1 MSRPANIL
9 WISCVGEKGGAEVYM
24 NNLLR
29 RLDRSRFTP
38 HVALLRPGPLEKE
51 LRAMDVQVHVFPAHR
66 MRQVGKIAQ
75 TIWQLKKLIADEH
88 IQLVHSNG
96 FRAHVYG
103 GLAAKLAGIPECWLV
118 HTAEVPHWSTT
129 LIRQIPTAHVQ
140 GNCHRTVDYFVQH
153 GFPTTLM
160 WPSIDVDQLQ
170 KQTSRT
176 DLAQKFNMPA
186 DSRWL
191 VMAARLQRYKGHAYF
206 LQALAELPTDVHGII
221 LGGSL
226 FGMEPEYRREL
237 EDIVKNLGIHERVHF
252 TGFVSDE
259 ELHGFLAQAEL
270 VIHPALDEDFGLSV
284 AEAQALGKPVIAFAA
299 HGPAA
304 IIGDYETGRIVPI
317 GDQHGLSQA
326 IDEALQSPAQIALW
340 GKAAQQRAIERFS
353 APTLVGQL
361 QAIYA
366 ACLAPGQP
374 TD

>member
-1 MSRPANIL
+1 
-9 WISCVGEKGGAEVYM
+9 
-24 NNLLR
+24 
-29 RLDRSRFTP
+29 
-38 HVALLRPGPLEKE
+38 
-51 LRAMDVQVHVFPAHR
+51 MDVRVHVFPAHR
-66 MRQVGKIAQ
+66 MRQVDKIAQ

-103 GLAAKLAGIPECWLV
+103 GLAAKLSGIPECWLV
-118 HTAEVPHWSTT
+118 HTAEVPHWSTR
-129 LIRQIPTAHVQ
+129 LIQQIPTAHVQ

-160 WPSIDVDQLQ
+160 WPSIDVEQLQ
-170 KQTSRT
+170 KQASRA
-176 DLAQKFNMPA
+176 DLVQKFSVPNN
-186 DSRWL
+186 SRWL

-206 LQALAELPTDVHGII
+206 LQSLAELPADVHGVI

-237 EDIVKNLGIHERVHF
+237 EGIAQNLGLRDRVHF

-304 IIGDYETGRIVPI
+304 IIGDWETGRVVPI
-317 GDQHGLSQA
+317 GDQTGLSQA
-326 IDEALQSPAQIALW
+326 ISETLQSPAQIRQW
-340 GKAAQQRAIERFS
+340 GEAARQRAVQRFS
-353 APTLVGQL
+353 APALVAQL
-361 QAIYA
+361 HAIYA
-366 ACLAPGQP
+366 ACLASRQP